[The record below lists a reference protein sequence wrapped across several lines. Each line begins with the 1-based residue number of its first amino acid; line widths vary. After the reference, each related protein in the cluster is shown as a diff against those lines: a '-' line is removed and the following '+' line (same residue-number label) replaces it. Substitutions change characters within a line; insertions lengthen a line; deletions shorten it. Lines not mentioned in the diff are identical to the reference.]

1 MCVRIAVVYEAEA
14 DFRTATELADRV
26 LIESHEW
33 LEDHLNSHRIWV
45 KEDTNGHAYTWSRIS
60 RLARDA
66 RIPSH
71 SRTEFGRGEPD
82 AIAARRAIRYLNEFE
97 KLHGVLLIRDQD
109 DQPERRI
116 GLEHARIEFLNSL
129 KIVIGLA
136 IVERESWVI
145 SGFDPQT
152 NDERNLLDTERQIL
166 GFQPHHESHQLN
178 ACKDDRAKRSPKRVL
193 KALTDTNHERQRAC
207 WFETP
212 LQTLRQRGNDNGL
225 TQFMN
230 ELRDHICPLF
240 GFVPQQ
246 K

>member
-1 MCVRIAVVYEAEA
+1 VYVRIGVVYEAEP

-26 LIESHEW
+26 LIESHDW

-45 KEDTNGHAYTWSRIS
+45 KENTNGHAYTWSRIS

-116 GLEHARIEFLNSL
+116 GLEHARTEFSNSL

-136 IVERESWVI
+136 IIERESWVI
-145 SGFDPQT
+145 SGFDPRT
-152 NDERNLLDTERQIL
+152 VDEKMRLETEHKTL
-166 GFQPHHESHQLN
+166 GFPPHEQSHKLKS
-178 ACKDDRAKRSPKRVL
+178 CRDDKADRSPKRVL
-193 KALTDTNHERQRAC
+193 KALTNANHERQRAC
-207 WFETP
+207 WFDTP
-212 LQTLRQRGNDNGL
+212 LQTLRQRGNENGL
-225 TQFMN
+225 TQFMD
-230 ELRDHICPLF
+230 ELRDQICPLF
-240 GFVPQQ
+240 GYVPQE